1 LLYLHKSGIST
12 NRFSI
17 LALCT
22 AQPCKEPPYKT
33 TSTGARTE
41 MKKWI
46 LIFPVVILA
55 IFILAFDNILTIL
68 ISYDIK
74 NRKGGNK
81 KMTTEEEND
90 EDFWNIRIGKKLYI
104 FIPEDIVVDASY
116 IDKVN
121 KGEIEHKEPG
131 QLFSMV
137 FFDMINSEE
146 CNKLIDYMS
155 NNQLVIEP
163 GTYIINQAWR
173 VDKVIENLRFKKQD
187 VGTENAIR

>member
-1 LLYLHKSGIST
+1 
-12 NRFSI
+12 
-17 LALCT
+17 
-22 AQPCKEPPYKT
+22 
-33 TSTGARTE
+33 